1 MKAISGV
8 KFATTFNGYE
18 HSAHSM
24 RLLRIGSTPSAAA
37 ATSVSLSRFRMCSSH
52 SQNHNHPIS
61 EHHRH
66 S

>member
-24 RLLRIGSTPSAAA
+24 RLLRIGSTGRSCNVGKP
-37 ATSVSLSRFRMCSSH
+37 
-52 SQNHNHPIS
+52 
-61 EHHRH
+61 
-66 S
+66 